1 MGIPARITADRVAD
15 SRNCR
20 VENKKG
26 SWPRSRPIRSVAQIV
41 AVVTLLSASAHVQAF
56 SATAYVSVCCNAPST
71 AGVFKASTLT
81 QERTIVTGSGGDGM
95 ALSPDGTKLFVT
107 VDQKRELQVIAT
119 STGTILARVPVPIS
133 VSGGPPLELVISPD
147 GSHVYVFTPQDILNS
162 HLLAIDTTTY
172 QVTQTSTLPYSG
184 GLGPLLIS
192 PDGSKLYFEVGYGNG
207 YIQVINAVTLTPRTK
222 IPVNVIPTDL
232 AVTPSGLIL
241 MTDSNNELL
250 VIDPQSSTVIN
261 RFSLPN
267 GNQDI
272 PGVLISSPDSTTA
285 YISYAAKS
293 ILAVNIATGATVFDA
308 PISYVPTQFAI
319 SPDGSSLY
327 SSNLSSAG
335 AWSLSEFQISTQK
348 EVTTRRQ
355 LGPISALALTGE
367 GQSLYVLNADQ
378 SAIASVDV
386 ASQKLTHATLGGV
399 EINSLAIPP
408 GGSTVWASQYAF
420 QRGGDILFLNPA
432 TEQLT
437 YKVGHSGALTF
448 SPDGTVVYVANPA
461 AVTALDVAT
470 LAPVGR
476 AHAGQLT
483 NIGQAIPSPDGTRLY
498 ISVSFVSGIASDGTV
513 LLAPG
518 EIRVLDTSTF
528 KYIKRIYV
536 PDGMGALA
544 LTPDGSTLVYTA
556 NHGRVHLLS
565 TATYKI
571 TATIHL
577 TPANGLLNGLALSAD
592 GLTAYVADAE
602 NNLLLVANIPTQTQL
617 ASVAVGRS
625 PSLVVVTP
633 DGSEAWVATLAGL
646 DIVNTATSQ
655 LAGSV
660 RLPGTPSAIVFAP

>member
-1 MGIPARITADRVAD
+1 MGIRAGITADQVARPRDGRVA
-15 SRNCR
+15 R
-20 VENKKG
+20 KKR
-26 SWPRSRPIRSVAQIV
+26 SWSRSRCTQLAAHIV
-41 AVVTLLSASAHVQAF
+41 ALATFLSAAAQVQAS

-71 AGVFKASTLT
+71 AGVFNASTFA
-81 QERTIVTGSGGDGM
+81 QERTIVTGSGGDGI
-95 ALSPDGTKLFVT
+95 ALSPDGTKMFVT
-107 VDQKRELQVIAT
+107 VDQKPELQVIAT

-147 GSHVYVFTPQDILNS
+147 GSHVYVFTPQDLPNS

-172 QVTQTSTLPYSG
+172 KVTRTSSLPYLGS
-184 GLGPLLIS
+184 LGPLLIS
-192 PDGSKLYFEVGYGNG
+192 PDGSKLYFEVGYANE
-207 YIQVINAVTLTPRTK
+207 YIQVIDAATLTPLTK

-232 AVTPSGLIL
+232 AVTPNGLIL
-241 MTDSNNELL
+241 MTDTNNELL
-250 VIDPQSSTVIN
+250 VIDPQSSTVVN

-267 GNQDI
+267 GNQSI

-293 ILAVNIATGATVFDA
+293 ILAVNIATAATVFDA
-308 PISYVPTQFAI
+308 PIAYVPTQFAI

-327 SSNLSSAG
+327 SSNLASNG
-335 AWSLSEFQISTQK
+335 AWSLAEFQISTQK

-355 LGPISALALTGE
+355 LGPISALALTE
-367 GQSLYVLNADQ
+367 DGQSLYVLNADQ

-386 ASQKLTHATLGGV
+386 ASQKLTKVTLGGV

-408 GGSTVWASQYAF
+408 GGNTVWASQYAF

-437 YKVGHSGALTF
+437 HKVGHAGALTF
-448 SPDGTVVYVANPA
+448 SPSGSVVYLANPGV
-461 AVTALDVAT
+461 VTALDVAS
-470 LAPVGR
+470 LIPIGS

-483 NIGQAIPSPDGTRLY
+483 NIDQAIPSPDGTRLF
-498 ISVSFVSGIASDGTV
+498 ISVSFVSGVVSAGNARF
-513 LLAPG
+513 APG

-528 KYIKRIYV
+528 KYIKRIGV

-571 TATIHL
+571 TATIYL
-577 TPANGLLNGLALSAD
+577 KPANGLLTGLALSPD
-592 GLTAYVADAE
+592 GSTAYVADEE
-602 NNLLLVANIPTQTQL
+602 NNLLLVANIPTQTQQ
-617 ASVAVGRS
+617 AGISVGVS
-625 PSLVVVTP
+625 PSTVVVTP
-633 DGSEAWVATLAGL
+633 DGSEVWVATLAGL
-646 DIVNTATSQ
+646 DIVNTAISQ
-655 LAGSV
+655 LSGSV
-660 RLPGTPSAIVFAP
+660 KLPGAPSAIAFAP